1 MREIVTREYEYRKGG
16 VTVLGKK
23 TGSHPMRG
31 RDAYVFLSLSG
42 LGRGVIIYLDEID
55 SAVDGLIKVRD
66 AMQREDTNGTGV

>member
-1 MREIVTREYEYRKGG
+1 
-16 VTVLGKK
+16 
-23 TGSHPMRG
+23 MRG